1 MKKIAIC
8 LALTLTLLAPPS
20 AQAQGGVAALGKGF
34 EKSLKAKD
42 ARRKVK
48 KSIDAGSHV
57 RQDWTAD
64 GQRVNVYI
72 YEFASPEE
80 AARHMELAI
89 SSISFSPMK
98 ERLPNLGDAAFV
110 STDKRGAGAWLALRK
125 GGVYVVVD
133 ADTVKAAK
141 KFAKDI
147 ADHLALR

>member
-1 MKKIAIC
+1 MRKLIFSVAA
-8 LALTLTLLAPPS
+8 ALLLFFPLKAH
-20 AQAQGGVAALGKGF
+20 ARKGVAALGKEF

-42 ARRKVK
+42 AGRKVK

-64 GQRVNVYI
+64 GRRVNVYI

-89 SSISFSPMK
+89 SSISFSPVK

-133 ADTVKAAK
+133 ADTLKAAR